1 MDYTSWAYGLIGGLM
16 IGFSAAVFLLV
27 NGRVMG
33 ASGIVGGLM
42 DGSGLSTWLE
52 RILFIVGLVGA
63 PVLLSLV
70 YKLPVTNVTS
80 NIGLL
85 IVAGLLVGIGTRLG
99 SGCTSGHGVCGI
111 SRLSF
116 RSIIATLVYI
126 GAGAA
131 MIIIAR
137 AIGVLS

>member
-111 SRLSF
+111 SRLSI

-131 MIIIAR
+131 MIIIAH